1 MSGAP
6 SANAAYR
13 SLGALARQLRASG
26 VRHAVIAPGSR
37 STPLV
42 LALERTEGIRSWL
55 HLDERAAAYFA
66 LGLARQLREPVAI
79 VTTSG
84 TAAANLHPAIA
95 EASLSR
101 VPLIALTA
109 DRPPELRD
117 TGANQTIEQHGLYGR
132 HVRWFAELPV
142 ADGSPGLETHAR
154 SSAARAAAVASGP
167 PAGPVQLNIPLREP
181 LIEPGWEAALEAS
194 SAPPVAVTA
203 PPARDASE
211 AAVTL
216 LEQADGRR
224 GLIFCGPANGDLP
237 ARAIAEL
244 AAALGW
250 PILADPLSGLRAG
263 THPLAQVVETYDALL
278 RSPRFAAGLADTPPE
293 VVLRFGAAPTTRP
306 LLEYLARLEG
316 VPQLAVDAPGGWR
329 DPDASITAMLWAD
342 PAALCET
349 VSAALAARSPGVFRG
364 SADDPARTGART
376 PPDRSWLERW
386 TDANAA
392 ARRALGEAI
401 AGLEEPFEGLP
412 PALLASALPDGATLV
427 AGNSMP
433 VRDLDSFFPATPRRT
448 RLVGTRGA
456 SGIDGVVSTAV
467 GAAAAGEGPVAVLV
481 GDLSFLHDLN
491 GLWALRRHGLALLVL
506 LVNNDGGGIFHFL
519 PQREQAAGQFEDWWG
534 TPHGIDFEGAIRSF
548 GGRLLRPALGEWRE
562 AIAGALATPGLTVL
576 ELRTERERN
585 VELHREVWA
594 RVDAALREPDLDA
607 APAASAPAR

>member
-1 MSGAP
+1 MSAAP
-6 SANAAYR
+6 SVNAAYR
-13 SLGALARQLRASG
+13 CLGALARQLAASG

-37 STPLV
+37 STPLA
-42 LALERTEGIRSWL
+42 LALDRTEGLRSWL
-55 HLDERAAAYFA
+55 HLDERAAGYFA
-66 LGLARQLREPVAI
+66 LGLARQLHEPVAI

-142 ADGSPGLETHAR
+142 PDGSPGLEAHAQR
-154 SSAARAAAVASGP
+154 SAARAVAVAAGP
-167 PAGPVQLNIPLREP
+167 PAGPVHLNVPLREP

-194 SAPPVAVTA
+194 IAPPVAVSA
-203 PPARDASE
+203 PPTRDASVAAALLLE
-211 AAVTL
+211 AAS
-216 LEQADGRR
+216 GRD

-237 ARAIAEL
+237 ARAITRL

-263 THPLAQVVETYDALL
+263 AHPLTHVVEAYDALL
-278 RSPRFAAGLADTPPE
+278 RSTRFASDPGTRPE

-306 LLEYLARLEG
+306 LLEYLAGLEG

-329 DPDASITAMLWAD
+329 DADATVSAMLWAD
-342 PAALCET
+342 PAALCEAA
-349 VSAALAARSPGVFRG
+349 VAALSARHPSAFRG
-364 SADDPARTGART
+364 TPDDPARSAARSA
-376 PPDRSWLERW
+376 PDRAFPERW
-386 TDANAA
+386 TNANAA

-401 AGLEEPFEGLP
+401 AALDEPFEGMP
-412 PALLASALPDGATLV
+412 PGALASALPDGATLV

-433 VRDLDSFFPATPRRT
+433 VRDLDSFFPASSRRI
-448 RLVGTRGA
+448 RIVGTRGA
-456 SGIDGVVSTAV
+456 SGIDGVVSAAV

-491 GLWALRRHGLALLVL
+491 GLWPLRAHGLSLLVV

-519 PQREQAAGQFEDWWG
+519 PQREQASAQFEDWFG
-534 TPHGIDFEGAIRSF
+534 TPHGLDFEGAIGAF

-562 AIAGALATPGLTVL
+562 AIGGALAAPGLTVL
-576 ELRTERERN
+576 ELRTERDRN

-594 RVDAALREPDLDA
+594 RVDGALRELDLDA
-607 APAASAPAR
+607 APATSAPAR

>member
-1 MSGAP
+1 MSGGP
-6 SANAAYR
+6 SANAAFR
-13 SLGALARQLRASG
+13 LVGALVRQLRESG

-42 LALERTEGIRSWL
+42 LALDRIEGIRTWL

-142 ADGSPGLETHAR
+142 ADGSPALEAYAR
-154 SSAARAAAVASGP
+154 RSAARAVAVAGGP

-181 LIEPGWEAALEAS
+181 LIEPGWEAALDAS
-194 SAPPVAVTA
+194 TAPAVAVSS
-203 PPARDASE
+203 PPRRDAGE
-211 AAVTL
+211 AAGAL
-216 LEQADGRR
+216 LEAADGRR
-224 GLIFCGPANGDLP
+224 GLIVCGPANGDLP
-237 ARAIAEL
+237 ARAITEL

-250 PILADPLSGLRAG
+250 PVLADPLSGLRAG
-263 THPLAQVVETYDALL
+263 THPLTHVVETYDVLL
-278 RSPRFAAGLADTPPE
+278 RSPHFAASSEAPE
-293 VVLRFGAAPTTRP
+293 VVLRLGAAPTSKP
-306 LLEYLARLEG
+306 LAQYLAGLQG
-316 VPQLAVDAPGGWR
+316 VPQLAVDVPGGWR
-329 DPDASITAMLWAD
+329 DPDANATAMLQAD
-342 PAALCET
+342 PAALCEAA
-349 VSAALAARSPGVFRG
+349 VAALAARRPGAFRG
-364 SADDPARTGART
+364 TADDPARSAART
-376 PPDRSWLERW
+376 PPDGAWLERW
-386 TDANAA
+386 TGANAA
-392 ARRALGEAI
+392 VRRALGEAI
-401 AGLEEPFEGLP
+401 AELDEPFEGLP
-412 PALLASALPDGATLV
+412 PAVLAAALPDGATLV

-433 VRDLDSFFPATPRRT
+433 VRDLDSFFPATSRRI
-448 RLVGTRGA
+448 RIAGTRGA

-481 GDLSFLHDLN
+481 GDLSLLHDLN
-491 GLWALRRHGLALLVL
+491 GLWPLRQYGLSLLVL

-519 PQREQAAGQFEDWWG
+519 PQREQAAGQFEDWFG
-534 TPHGIDFEGAIRSF
+534 TPHGLDFEGAIRTF
-548 GGRLLRPALGEWRE
+548 GGRLLRPALGEWHE
-562 AIAGALATPGLTVL
+562 AIGSALATPGLTVL

-585 VELHREVWA
+585 VELHRELWA
-594 RVDAALREPDLDA
+594 RADAALRERDLDA
-607 APAASAPAR
+607 APAAPATTR

>member
-13 SLGALARQLRASG
+13 LVGALVRQLRESG
-26 VRHAVIAPGSR
+26 MRHAVIAPGSR

-42 LALERTEGIRSWL
+42 LALDRIEGIRSWL

-84 TAAANLHPAIA
+84 TAAANIHPAIA

-142 ADGSPGLETHAR
+142 ADGSTALEAYAR
-154 SSAARAAAVASGP
+154 RSAARAVAVASGP

-181 LIEPGWEAALEAS
+181 LIEPGWEAALDAS
-194 SAPPVAVTA
+194 TAPAVAVSAPPR
-203 PPARDASE
+203 RDAAE
-211 AAVTL
+211 AAATL
-216 LEQADGRR
+216 LEAADGRR
-224 GLIFCGPANGDLP
+224 GLIVCGPANGDLP
-237 ARAIAEL
+237 ARAIADL

-250 PILADPLSGLRAG
+250 PVLADPLSGLRAG
-263 THPLAQVVETYDALL
+263 THPLTHVVETYDVLL
-278 RSPRFAAGLADTPPE
+278 RSPHFAASIEAPE
-293 VVLRFGAAPTTRP
+293 VVLRLGAAPTSKP
-306 LLEYLARLEG
+306 LAQYLAGLQG
-316 VPQLAVDAPGGWR
+316 VPQLAVDVPGGWR
-329 DPDASITAMLWAD
+329 DPDANATAMLQAD
-342 PAALCET
+342 PAALCEAA
-349 VSAALAARSPGVFRG
+349 VAALAARRPGAFRG
-364 SADDPARTGART
+364 TADDPARSAARTAPDSAWLDRWTGAN
-376 PPDRSWLERW
+376 S
-386 TDANAA
+386 AV
-392 ARRALGEAI
+392 RRALAEAI
-401 AGLEEPFEGLP
+401 ADLDEPFEGLP
-412 PALLASALPDGATLV
+412 PAVLAAALPDGATLV

-433 VRDLDSFFPATPRRT
+433 VRDLDSFFPATSRRI
-448 RLVGTRGA
+448 RIAGTRGA

-491 GLWALRRHGLALLVL
+491 GLWPLRQHGLSLLVL

-519 PQREQAAGQFEDWWG
+519 PQREQAAGQFEDWFG
-534 TPHGIDFEGAIRSF
+534 TPHGLDFEGAIRTF
-548 GGRLLRPALGEWRE
+548 GGRLLRPALGEWHE
-562 AIAGALATPGLTVL
+562 AVGGALATPGLTVL

-585 VELHREVWA
+585 VELHRELWA
-594 RVDAALREPDLDA
+594 RADTALRELDLDA
-607 APAASAPAR
+607 APAAPATAR

>member
-1 MSGAP
+1 MSGGP

-13 SLGALARQLRASG
+13 LVGALVRQLRESG

-42 LALERTEGIRSWL
+42 LALDRIEGIRSWL

-132 HVRWFAELPV
+132 HARWFAELPV
-142 ADGSPGLETHAR
+142 ADGSAALEAYAR
-154 SSAARAAAVASGP
+154 RSAARAVAVASGP

-194 SAPPVAVTA
+194 TA
-203 PPARDASE
+203 PAIAVSPPPRRDAAE
-211 AAVTL
+211 AAATL
-216 LEQADGRR
+216 LEAADGRR
-224 GLIFCGPANGDLP
+224 GLIVCGPANGDLP
-237 ARAIAEL
+237 ARAITEL

-250 PILADPLSGLRAG
+250 PVLADPLSGLRAG
-263 THPLAQVVETYDALL
+263 THPLTHVVETYDVLL
-278 RSPRFAAGLADTPPE
+278 RSPHFAASIEAPE
-293 VVLRFGAAPTTRP
+293 VVLRLGAAPTSKP
-306 LLEYLARLEG
+306 LAQYLAGLQG
-316 VPQLAVDAPGGWR
+316 VPQLAVDVPGGWR
-329 DPDASITAMLWAD
+329 DPDANATAMLQAD
-342 PAALCET
+342 PAALCEAA
-349 VSAALAARSPGVFRG
+349 VAALAARRPGAFRG
-364 SADDPARTGART
+364 AADDPARSAART
-376 PPDRSWLERW
+376 PPDGAWLARW
-386 TDANAA
+386 TGANAA
-392 ARRALGEAI
+392 VRRALGEAI
-401 AGLEEPFEGLP
+401 AALDEPFEGLP
-412 PALLASALPDGATLV
+412 PAVLAAALPDGATLV

-433 VRDLDSFFPATPRRT
+433 VRDLDSFFPATSRRI
-448 RLVGTRGA
+448 RIAGTRGA

-481 GDLSFLHDLN
+481 GDLSLLHDLN
-491 GLWALRRHGLALLVL
+491 GLWPLRQYGLSLLVL

-519 PQREQAAGQFEDWWG
+519 PQREQAAGQFEDWFG
-534 TPHGIDFEGAIRSF
+534 TPHGLDFEGAIRTF
-548 GGRLLRPALGEWRE
+548 GGRLLRPALGEWHE
-562 AIAGALATPGLTVL
+562 AIGSALATPGLSVL

-585 VELHREVWA
+585 VELHRELWA
-594 RVDAALREPDLDA
+594 RADAALRERDLDATPA
-607 APAASAPAR
+607 APAATR